1 MPFDRIAAIVLA
13 AGEGSRMRSSRPKPL
28 HHLCGRPMLQHIVDA
43 VAGVLPE
50 SVVVVVGHRGDWV
63 TKVMVELAPDGVP
76 LSFVTQAEQLGTG
89 DATAVGLTGLDE
101 HEADVLVVPGD
112 VPLIQSATLTALLA
126 THRQSG
132 AAATV
137 LTTVLENPTGYG
149 RIVRAKDGSI
159 ARIVEERDAT
169 SEQRALREVNTSIYC
184 FKRTLLAPAL
194 RRLLPTNAQGEYY
207 LTDVI
212 EVLASAG
219 HLVSSVVL
227 EDQAEVA
234 GVNDR
239 NQLAEAERAMRRRIN
254 ANWMARGVTMWDP
267 EGTYI
272 DADVELDPD
281 VVIMPGV
288 ILRGSTTVGR
298 DCELGP
304 DVLLTN
310 TVVGEGATVRSTT
323 ATLAIIGPEAEVGP
337 YVELCSGSEVR
348 RGDKVA
354 STRVLGL

>member
-1 MPFDRIAAIVLA
+1 MSFDRVAAIVLA

-43 VAGVLPE
+43 VAGVGPQ
-50 SVVVVVGHRGDWV
+50 SVIVVVGNRGDWV
-63 TKVMVELAPDGVP
+63 TKVMVDLAPEGVP
-76 LSFVTQAEQLGTG
+76 LSFVTQSEQLGTR
-89 DATAVGLTGLDE
+89 DATAVGLTGLDDE
-101 HEADVLVVPGD
+101 EADVLVLPGD
-112 VPLIQSATLTALLA
+112 VPLIRTETLSALLA
-126 THRQSG
+126 VHRERG

-137 LTTVLENPTGYG
+137 LTTVLQDPTGYG
-149 RIVRAKDGSI
+149 RIVRAKDGSV
-159 ARIVEERDAT
+159 ARIVEERDA
-169 SEQRALREVNTSIYC
+169 SEDERSIREVNTSIYC
-184 FKRTLLAPAL
+184 FKRTLIAPAL
-194 RRLLPTNAQGEYY
+194 RRLSPVNAQGEYY
-207 LTDVI
+207 LTDVV

-219 HLVSSVVL
+219 HLVASVRL
-227 EDQAEVA
+227 DDEMEVS

-239 NQLAEAERAMRRRIN
+239 NQLAVAERAMRRRIN

-272 DADVELDPD
+272 DADVILDPD

-304 DVLLTN
+304 DVLLTD

-323 ATLAIIGPEAEVGP
+323 ATLAVIGREAQVGP
-337 YVELCSGSEVR
+337 YVELCSGAEVAS
-348 RGDKVA
+348 GDKVA
-354 STRVLGL
+354 STRILGL

>member
-1 MPFDRIAAIVLA
+1 MSFDRIAAIVLA
-13 AGEGSRMRSSRPKPL
+13 AGEGSRMRSTRPKPL

-43 VAGVLPE
+43 VAGVHPA

-63 TKVMVELAPDGVP
+63 TKVMVDHAPEGVP
-76 LSFVTQAEQLGTG
+76 LSFVTQSEQLGTG
-89 DATAVGLTGLDE
+89 DATAVGLTGLDDD
-101 HEADVLVVPGD
+101 EADVLVMPGD
-112 VPLIQSATLTALLA
+112 VPLIKTETLAALLA
-126 THRQSG
+126 AHRDSA

-137 LTTVLENPTGYG
+137 LTTMLDQPTGYG
-149 RIVRAKDGSI
+149 RVVRAKDGSV

-169 SEQRALREVNTSIYC
+169 DAERAIREVNTSIYC
-184 FKRTLLAPAL
+184 FKRTLIAPAL
-194 RRLLPTNAQGEYY
+194 RRLQPTNAQGEYY
-207 LTDVI
+207 LTDVL

-227 EDQAEVA
+227 EDPTEVS

-239 NQLAEAERAMRRRIN
+239 NQLAVAERAMRRRIN
-254 ANWMARGVTMWDP
+254 AQWMARGVTMWDP
-267 EGTYI
+267 DGTYI

-288 ILRGSTTVGR
+288 ILRGATTVGR

-323 ATLAIIGPEAEVGP
+323 ATLAIIGPQAEVGP
-337 YVELCSGSEVR
+337 YVELCSGAEVAP
-348 RGDKVA
+348 GDKVA
-354 STRVLGL
+354 SARVLGL